1 MRKKILIW
9 AVCVFAFPLVSLR
22 AEPEDWGR
30 LIHRKD
36 SLYNTIFVY
45 QRGPIVT
52 LRFGRRG
59 GVPIQSQVHLEELHR
74 HMLEYTEMTFCGL
87 LYQPRPQRML
97 VLGLGGGVIPRQ
109 MRDFF
114 PEAQIDVVE
123 IDEAIVP
130 IAKRYF
136 AFADD
141 DTLKVHV
148 EDGRVFIKKQ
158 LRLETPPQYDLIVLD
173 AFNGDYIPFHLMTRE
188 FLREV
193 RGVLA
198 EGGVVV
204 ANVFSTSRLF
214 DAELATFLAV
224 FGQCHVYLGRE
235 SGNAMLVSQA
245 ADDPLP
251 EGETLIDR
259 ARDLQ
264 EKHRFSFNLI
274 TVAKCIRPTLRPE
287 KNANVLTDDRAPVN
301 YLRQQ
306 ERNVD

>member
-1 MRKKILIW
+1 MPKKIMIW
-9 AVCVFAFPLVSLR
+9 AVCVSAFPLVSLR

-59 GVPIQSQVHLEELHR
+59 GVPIQSQVHLDELHR
-74 HMLEYTEMTFCGL
+74 HMLDYTKMTFCGL

-141 DTLKVHV
+141 ETLKVHI

-158 LRLETPPQYDLIVLD
+158 LRLEKPPQYDFIVLD

-204 ANVFSTSRLF
+204 ANVFYTNRLF
-214 DAELATFLAV
+214 DAELATFLDV
-224 FGQCHVYLGRE
+224 FGPCHVYMSRD

-245 ADDPLP
+245 EDEPMP
-251 EGETLIDR
+251 EVEALIER

-264 EKHRFSFNLI
+264 ETHRFSFNLI